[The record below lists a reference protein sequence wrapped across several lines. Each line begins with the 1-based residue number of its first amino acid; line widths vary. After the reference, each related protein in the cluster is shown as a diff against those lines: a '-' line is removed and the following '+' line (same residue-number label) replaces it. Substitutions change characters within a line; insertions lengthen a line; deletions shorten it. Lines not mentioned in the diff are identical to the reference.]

1 MVQDKHNLAYDVAKS
16 GLTSGWTTGTIDA
29 IASILNLCKDWES
42 VVPIEIRQEPEA
54 QDVQLGPTG
63 KWPKKAVKNYH
74 RPVLVV
80 GIVPTDYYNGKILI
94 ESGDSGSVDLL
105 KELNDDSWSRRISS
119 NSEAGHLQLGR
130 SSRWRML
137 QRAKWQAAMR
147 KALIV
152 KGIDEQR
159 LKCQHGERRHV

>member
-16 GLTSGWTTGTIDA
+16 GLPSGWTTGTIDA
-29 IASILNLCKDWES
+29 IASILNLRKDWES

-94 ESGDSGSVDLL
+94 ESGDSGSVVLL
-105 KELNDDSWSRRISS
+105 KELNDDGVG
-119 NSEAGHLQLGR
+119 ATAVGLAFA
-130 SSRWRML
+130 SSRASSVPCMTPMIHGLAEFRAI
-137 QRAKWQAAMR
+137 QRQ
-147 KALIV
+147 
-152 KGIDEQR
+152 GIFN
-159 LKCQHGERRHV
+159 

>member
-1 MVQDKHNLAYDVAKS
+1 MVQDKYNLAYDVAKS

-29 IASILNLCKDWES
+29 IASILNLRKDWEL

-80 GIVPTDYYNGKILI
+80 GIVPTDYYDGKILM
-94 ESGDSGSVDLL
+94 ESGDF
-105 KELNDDSWSRRISS
+105 
-119 NSEAGHLQLGR
+119 A
-130 SSRWRML
+130 SSRASSVPCMTPMIHGL
-137 QRAKWQAAMR
+137 TEFRAIRRQ
-147 KALIV
+147 
-152 KGIDEQR
+152 GIFN
-159 LKCQHGERRHV
+159 